1 MNGFDY
7 MEHIV
12 VGLNHKTAPVSL
24 REKLAVDPV
33 RLTETLKRLVT
44 LDCVDEGLIVSTCNR
59 MEVYAVA
66 RNGCH
71 CVSGI
76 ENFVADLNHLGI
88 NVLKPHIYEYR
99 ELEAIRHVFR
109 VTSSL
114 DSLVVGEA
122 QISGQVKEAYQKA
135 LAAKTTGLFLNRW
148 MHRAFFVA
156 KKIRTDTKISQKK
169 VSIGST
175 AVELAKKIFGDLSS
189 KKVVLIGAGEIAELV
204 LGYLESEGVYDVSI
218 LNRNIE
224 KASHLVGRGSA
235 DLGGRPG
242 LGTGEATKWQAYS
255 LDCLEEVLRSAD
267 VVIASVSAREPILRK
282 EKMAV
287 LMNARRHR
295 PIFFIDLGVPRN
307 LDSAIQTLSNVY
319 LYNIDDL
326 RQVVD
331 SNMTERLN
339 EAERAEVL
347 VGKEASQFYESV
359 VAQVPTIAA
368 LGKKFDTIRRRE
380 VERTLGKLSHLGEDE
395 KKAVERC
402 TEAIVDKILH
412 DPVLILKSEGSMR
425 HDSRVHEILKKLFRL
440 EDE

>member
-1 MNGFDY
+1 

-24 REKLAVDPV
+24 REKLAVDPAK
-33 RLTETLKRLVT
+33 LDQTLKALVN

-66 RNGCH
+66 RNGYH
-71 CVSGI
+71 CVQGI
-76 ENFVADLNHLGI
+76 ENFVADLNHLGLDA
-88 NVLKPHIYEYR
+88 LKPHLYEYR
-99 ELEAIRHVFR
+99 ELDAIRHVFR
-109 VTSSL
+109 VASSL

-122 QISGQVKEAYQKA
+122 QISGQVKEAYRKA
-135 LAAKTTGLFLNRW
+135 LEARTTGLFLNRW

-156 KKIRTDTKISQKK
+156 KKIRTDTKVSQKK
-169 VSIGST
+169 VSVGSA

-189 KKVVLIGAGEIAELV
+189 KKVALIGAGEVAELV

-224 KASHLVGRGSA
+224 KARGLA
-235 DLGGRPG
+235 DLG
-242 LGTGEATKWQAYS
+242 LGEAYS
-255 LDCLEEVLRSAD
+255 LDSLEEVLHSAD
-267 VVIASVSAREPILRK
+267 VVIASVSTAQPILGR
-282 EKMAV
+282 EKTAGLMAV
-287 LMNARRHR
+287 RKHR

-326 RQVVD
+326 QEVVD
-331 SNMTERLN
+331 SNMTERLS
-339 EAERAEVL
+339 EAGKAEIL
-347 VGKEASQFYESV
+347 VEKEASQFYESV
-359 VAQVPTIAA
+359 VRQVPTIAA

-380 VERTLGKLSHLGEDE
+380 LERTLGKLSHLGEDE

-412 DPVLILKSEGSMR
+412 DPVLILKSEGPLR
-425 HDSRVHEILKKLFRL
+425 HDSGVHELLKKLFRL
-440 EDE
+440 DDE

>member
-1 MNGFDY
+1 
-7 MEHIV
+7 
-12 VGLNHKTAPVSL
+12 
-24 REKLAVDPV
+24 
-33 RLTETLKRLVT
+33 
-44 LDCVDEGLIVSTCNR
+44 
-59 MEVYAVA
+59 
-66 RNGCH
+66 
-71 CVSGI
+71 
-76 ENFVADLNHLGI
+76 
-88 NVLKPHIYEYR
+88 
-99 ELEAIRHVFR
+99 
-109 VTSSL
+109 
-114 DSLVVGEA
+114 
-122 QISGQVKEAYQKA
+122 
-135 LAAKTTGLFLNRW
+135 
-148 MHRAFFVA
+148 
-156 KKIRTDTKISQKK
+156 
-169 VSIGST
+169 
-175 AVELAKKIFGDLSS
+175 
-189 KKVVLIGAGEIAELV
+189 
-204 LGYLESEGVYDVSI
+204 
-218 LNRNIE
+218 
-224 KASHLVGRGSA
+224 
-235 DLGGRPG
+235 
-242 LGTGEATKWQAYS
+242 
-255 LDCLEEVLRSAD
+255 
-267 VVIASVSAREPILRK
+267 
-282 EKMAV
+282 MAV